1 MAAPSEPTS
10 ARASAILRRT
20 STTRLYLTS
29 HGGHFLGRR
38 HFTKRSTP
46 YVCIVRHTTHRQVMD
61 TAPES
66 NQGQVVSETL
76 NDAVKVEPDDKVAGD
91 KSQTVADTGEVNG
104 HSPMQT

>member
-1 MAAPSEPTS
+1 
-10 ARASAILRRT
+10 
-20 STTRLYLTS
+20 
-29 HGGHFLGRR
+29 
-38 HFTKRSTP
+38 
-46 YVCIVRHTTHRQVMD
+46 MD

-104 HSPMQT
+104 HSADLIK

>member
-1 MAAPSEPTS
+1 
-10 ARASAILRRT
+10 
-20 STTRLYLTS
+20 
-29 HGGHFLGRR
+29 
-38 HFTKRSTP
+38 
-46 YVCIVRHTTHRQVMD
+46 MD